1 MVFLCLY
8 LAGVAVW
15 MLLGLSKRWPPEGIE
30 ILSKWSAQE
39 RRIEFAN
46 PEYEK
51 AFVALNGR

>member
-1 MVFLCLY
+1 
-8 LAGVAVW
+8 

-51 AFVALNGR
+51 AFVALNGRS